1 MLKRLVEREKTSD
14 KDVEQVNMTVLDS
27 SVNEGEDDEGD
38 NLITHPKSKSPSDV
52 QISSDLTP
60 EQKIEVSELVEEVP
74 DVFTDTPGLTH
85 LIEHDI

>member
-1 MLKRLVEREKTSD
+1 MREII
-14 KDVEQVNMTVLDS
+14 
-27 SVNEGEDDEGD
+27 
-38 NLITHPKSKSPSDV
+38 LITHPNTSKSKSPSDV